1 MFVLESICVAWFLME
16 YVTRFFCG
24 KFLDDFIRVKHVIK
38 KIFQIFD
45 LISNILPY
53 FEKMPSLTIKQN
65 YDKILK
71 LRTGLR
77 FVAIP

>member
-38 KIFQIFD
+38 KFFKFS
-45 LISNILPY
+45 ISNILPY

>member
-38 KIFQIFD
+38 KFFKFSISSQTFC
-45 LISNILPY
+45 LI
-53 FEKMPSLTIKQN
+53 
-65 YDKILK
+65 
-71 LRTGLR
+71 LRKCHH
-77 FVAIP
+77 